1 MTPPDAPRSQFE
13 QRMRLRRA
21 ATCVSAARV
30 AIEAGRLVE
39 AEDRLE
45 EACRLDPDTLEA
57 ALLLEQLRSAEPRA
71 AVPPVLFAEEPSPG
85 GPGRWSHWVAIL
97 IAVVSLAALAWWRA
111 PGPDETRFTPARQP
125 EPQRQRRPE
134 PPAVAREAHDPAPS
148 AVLPPG
154 AVPAEDLFASGI
166 GMMPP
171 ASSPDRADGQRP
183 ERGTSGESPRRPSY
197 PSSQATATPPRRTLA
212 ARAEAPDEPARP
224 APSPMNAAPSTPPPA
239 ATVPGLLEER
249 PQPEPRVAE
258 PMTPDPT
265 APEPAVVPP
274 AVASPAPPA
283 TSDAAPASLRHAAT
297 DDEAAI
303 GQVLGE
309 YVDAYNRLD
318 ASAASR
324 VWPTVDQRALA
335 RAFAGL
341 ESQGL
346 TFEGCELSVDGAE
359 AAAAC
364 HGRARYVPKVGD
376 RDAISQAR
384 RWRFRLHRA
393 AAGWVIVQAEAR

>member
-1 MTPPDAPRSQFE
+1 MTPRDAPRSQFE

-45 EACRLDPDTLEA
+45 EACRLDPDSLEA
-57 ALLLEQLRSAEPRA
+57 TLLLEQLRSAEPRA
-71 AVPPVLFAEEPSPG
+71 AAPPVLFGEERGPA

-111 PGPDETRFTPARQP
+111 PGSNETRFTPARPP
-125 EPQRQRRPE
+125 EPQRQSRPE
-134 PPAVAREAHDPAPS
+134 PPAVAQGVPAPTP
-148 AVLPPG
+148 VLPQG
-154 AVPAEDLFASGI
+154 AVPAEDLFATGI
-166 GMMPP
+166 GLVPSA
-171 ASSPDRADGQRP
+171 ASPSRAADERP
-183 ERGTSGESPRRPSY
+183 ERGTTGESPALPSPP
-197 PSSQATATPPRRTLA
+197 PSRAPATPAPPTFA
-212 ARAEAPDEPARP
+212 APAGASDDPARP
-224 APSPMNAAPSTPPPA
+224 VPSATNAAPLPPA
-239 ATVPGLLEER
+239 PEATVPGLLEER
-249 PQPEPRVAE
+249 ARPEPAS
-258 PMTPDPT
+258 
-265 APEPAVVPP
+265 PEPAVPPP
-274 AVASPAPPA
+274 AVTSPPPA
-283 TSDAAPASLRHAAT
+283 TSDAAPASLRDGAA

-303 GQVLGE
+303 GQVLGD

-318 ASAASR
+318 ATAASR

-359 AAAAC
+359 ATAAC
-364 HGRARYVPKVGD
+364 RGRARYVPKVGD
-376 RDAISQAR
+376 RDPISQAR
-384 RWRFRLHRA
+384 RWTFRLHRA
-393 AAGWVIVQAEAR
+393 TAGWVIVQAEAR